1 MKKSAKVFAVLIMM
15 VMLSGKSMLSY
26 SESENKE
33 KPSFNI
39 LIINSYHQGHYWENY
54 VLEGL
59 QEELNKNTDYN
70 INTKVEYLDFRNRND
85 EIYQESFKKLLENKY
100 KPGSI
105 DVIFAMNDEAYNF
118 IKDDFLDE
126 SSVFYQ
132 TPFVFCGVDLELI
145 YDKKD
150 STNITGFNNSHD
162 SFKLIELIKDLLPEA
177 NNLNLIVEDSAYGE
191 SLISEVEDYI
201 RKYSK
206 RPMDIKII
214 KSNYIEDI
222 TEQLISLEYRPNSV
236 NIVAGEFQ
244 YKKSGIYLKPE
255 DTIKQIREY
264 NEFPIFSND
273 PTYLQAGI
281 VGGCVDIGQHHGK
294 QAAELIINVISGED
308 LTDIYAKPVVEAEI
322 YIDYKGIY
330 EYGINPLKVDKSTNI
345 LNKKFYEPLLPQKLK
360 VILLVAICLLIIF
373 TIQMAVIVIKARK
386 EYLRDKEQQKIKE
399 DRQNLKSDF
408 IVNLSHELRTP
419 INIILNTT
427 KVIKL
432 KMKQDNNEQEDIEN
446 KLDIINNNSYRL
458 IKISNNIIDLTNSES
473 GLFKLSMKNE
483 NIVDVVEEAFT
494 ASIEFAKTK
503 NIEMTFNTI
512 EEEIITAID
521 KTQIQRVILNL
532 ISNAIK
538 FTDKDGSIYVYI
550 YTHNG
555 NVEISVKDN
564 GIGIEQS
571 KIDEIFYRF
580 YQIDYSTQR
589 VNEGSGM
596 GLCIVKDI
604 VEYHNGEVKVESKVG
619 EGSVFKVVIPIKFV
633 DYELASNNLENDITT
648 IARVELAD
656 VNK

>member
-1 MKKSAKVFAVLIMM
+1 
-15 VMLSGKSMLSY
+15 
-26 SESENKE
+26 ENKE

-59 QEELNKNTDYN
+59 QEELNKNADYN

-118 IKDDFLDE
+118 IKDDILDE
-126 SSVFYQ
+126 GSVFYQ

-145 YDKKD
+145 YDEQD
-150 STNITGFNNSHD
+150 SNNITGFNNSHD
-162 SFKLIELIKDLLPEA
+162 SFKLIELIKELLPEA
-177 NNLNLIVEDSAYGE
+177 KSLNLIVEDSAYGD
-191 SLISEVEDYI
+191 SLLLEVEDYI
-201 RKYSK
+201 AKYSK
-206 RPMDIKII
+206 RLMDIKVI

-222 TEQLISLEYRPNSV
+222 TEQLINLDYRPNSV

-273 PTYLQAGI
+273 PTYLEAGI

-294 QAAELIINVISGED
+294 QAAALIINVISGVD
-308 LTDIYAKPVVEAEI
+308 LSDIYAKPVVESQI

-330 EYGINPLKVDKSTNI
+330 EYGINPLKVDKSVNI
-345 LNKKFYEPLLPQKLK
+345 FNKKFYELLLPEKLK
-360 VILLVAICLLIIF
+360 VILLIAICLLIIF
-373 TIQMAVIVIKARK
+373 TIQMTIVIIKTRNK
-386 EYLRDKEQQKIKE
+386 YLRDKEQQKIKE

-483 NIVDVVEEAFT
+483 NIVDVVEEAFI
-494 ASIEFAKTK
+494 ASVEFAKNK

-521 KTQIQRVILNL
+521 KIQIQRVILNL

-538 FTDKDGSIYVYI
+538 FTNRGGSIYVYI
-550 YTHNG
+550 YKHNG

-580 YQIDYSTQR
+580 YQVDYSIQR
-589 VNEGSGM
+589 ANEGSGM

-604 VEYHNGEVKVESKVG
+604 VKYHNGEVKVESNVG
-619 EGSVFKVVIPIKFV
+619 KGSIFKVVIPIKFV
-633 DYELASNNLENDITT
+633 EYELNNNNLENDITT

>member
-308 LTDIYAKPVVEAEI
+308 LTDIYAKPVVEADI